1 MNERILIT
9 PAIRSFTDS
18 LFHSLNMKQDYQ
30 QYTPDEQA
38 VWKLLFERQMAQLP
52 GRASQAYMDGIVT
65 TGFPN
70 TKIPDFERDLNP
82 RLLPLTGWRVV
93 AVPGLIGNREFFELM
108 ADRQFPATTW
118 LRTREQLDYLPEPD
132 MFHDTFG
139 HVPVLTNQSFC
150 DFLAALSRIALRFV
164 DHPEVIDMISR
175 LYWYTVEF
183 GLIREGSQLR
193 IYGGGILSSPGET
206 LYSLESDVP
215 RRIPYDVQTLL
226 QTPYVIDHFQK
237 QYFVIDSYEQLYK
250 SVPEI
255 EATLEGLLANEQVSV
270 TGRS

>member
-1 MNERILIT
+1 MN
-9 PAIRSFTDS
+9 
-18 LFHSLNMKQDYQ
+18 QDYQ
-30 QYTPDEQA
+30 KYTAEDQA

-52 GRASQAYMDGIVT
+52 GRASQAYMDGIVA

-70 TKIPDFERDLNP
+70 SKIPNFERDLNP

-118 LRTREQLDYLPEPD
+118 LRTRDQLDYLPEPD

-139 HVPVLTNQSFC
+139 HVPVLTNQPFC
-150 DFLAALSRIALRFV
+150 NFLEALSRIALRFV
-164 DHPEVIDMISR
+164 DHEEAIEMIAR

-183 GLIREGSQLR
+183 GLIRESEGPDCGQLR

-206 LYSLESDVP
+206 IYSLESDVP
-215 RRIPYDVQTLL
+215 ERIPYNVATLL
-226 QTPYVIDHFQK
+226 QTPYKIDHFQTR
-237 QYFVIDSYEQLYK
+237 YFVINSYTQLYK
-250 SVPEI
+250 SIPEI
-255 EATLEGLLANEQVSV
+255 EATLEELLAV
-270 TGRS
+270 TG